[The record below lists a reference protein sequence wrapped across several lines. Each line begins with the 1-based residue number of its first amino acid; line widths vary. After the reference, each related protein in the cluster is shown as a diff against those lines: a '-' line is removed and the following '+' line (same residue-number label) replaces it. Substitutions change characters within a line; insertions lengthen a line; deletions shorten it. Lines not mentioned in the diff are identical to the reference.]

1 MVGDKLEVFTL
12 HSKGEKNGVPFSP
25 SSIPLSTLE
34 TIVSNVPAFVI
45 GSGVQGAKKNDI
57 RDAMS
62 VSIADGSLSVGVALP
77 AALAA
82 VLNASSFPLDMSA
95 FAEGR
100 PNEVK
105 DAVRLEA
112 ARILKTNLMREGA
125 KSIGFSSRAAGIVEF
140 DIVEKNVAL
149 PPDQSPWIDSDS
161 YVMAEVTDLGGKS
174 KANVHLEIE
183 GRGTVVAESLRQ
195 YLSDLTEN
203 LLYKKVLAHVA
214 YRKNL
219 QTGEWDKPR
228 LIAIENPVRHQF
240 DEQAFEQAIA
250 RPNGWE
256 DVVDPVAEIRR
267 LRGEDG

>member
-12 HSKGEKNGVPFSP
+12 HSKGEKNGMPFSP

-77 AALAA
+77 MALAT

-95 FAEGR
+95 FAAGR

-140 DIVEKNVAL
+140 NIVEKN
-149 PPDQSPWIDSDS
+149 
-161 YVMAEVTDLGGKS
+161 
-174 KANVHLEIE
+174 NV
-183 GRGTVVAESLRQ
+183 
-195 YLSDLTEN
+195 
-203 LLYKKVLAHVA
+203 
-214 YRKNL
+214 
-219 QTGEWDKPR
+219 
-228 LIAIENPVRHQF
+228 
-240 DEQAFEQAIA
+240 
-250 RPNGWE
+250 
-256 DVVDPVAEIRR
+256 
-267 LRGEDG
+267 

>member
-1 MVGDKLEVFTL
+1 
-12 HSKGEKNGVPFSP
+12 
-25 SSIPLSTLE
+25 
-34 TIVSNVPAFVI
+34 
-45 GSGVQGAKKNDI
+45 
-57 RDAMS
+57 
-62 VSIADGSLSVGVALP
+62 
-77 AALAA
+77 
-82 VLNASSFPLDMSA
+82 
-95 FAEGR
+95 
-100 PNEVK
+100 
-105 DAVRLEA
+105 
-112 ARILKTNLMREGA
+112 
-125 KSIGFSSRAAGIVEF
+125 
-140 DIVEKNVAL
+140 
-149 PPDQSPWIDSDS
+149 
-161 YVMAEVTDLGGKS
+161 MAEVTDLGGKS

-256 DVVDPVAEIRR
+256 DVADPIAEIRK
-267 LRGEDG
+267 LRGEDGFGSCVGGRIASAKSEAVVLAMGGTIIGEVNVGRSVVTVYALASLCTPNHRV

>member
-1 MVGDKLEVFTL
+1 MGDKLEVFTL

-25 SSIPLSTLE
+25 SSIPLSTFE
-34 TIVSNVPAFVI
+34 TVVSNV
-45 GSGVQGAKKNDI
+45 S
-57 RDAMS
+57 
-62 VSIADGSLSVGVALP
+62 
-77 AALAA
+77 
-82 VLNASSFPLDMSA
+82 
-95 FAEGR
+95 
-100 PNEVK
+100 
-105 DAVRLEA
+105 
-112 ARILKTNLMREGA
+112 
-125 KSIGFSSRAAGIVEF
+125 
-140 DIVEKNVAL
+140 L
-149 PPDQSPWIDSDS
+149 PPDQSSWIDSDS

-219 QTGEWDKPR
+219 QTGEWNKPR

-240 DEQAFEQAIA
+240 DEKAFEQAIA

-256 DVVDPVAEIRR
+256 DVTDPVAEIRR
-267 LRGEDG
+267 LRGEDVGDRGGVVA